1 MSHRAERAA
10 LVAAGALLAALL
22 VVPVVALFV
31 GGDPRELLRGLAHP
45 SFGPALRVS
54 LATTAASLAIVLALG
69 TPLAWTLARSRGPGA
84 RAVEVAL
91 QLPIA
96 IPPAVAGLALLYAF
110 GRRGLVAAI
119 APSAWS
125 LAFTGAAVVVAQV
138 FVSAPLYVQAAASAF
153 RRIDPAMVDVA
164 RTLGA
169 SPWRVLARVAV
180 PMAAPSLAA
189 AAATAYARALGEFG
203 ATLLFAGS
211 LEGRTQTLPL
221 AIYAAMDADLAAA
234 RAMACLLVV
243 ASLGLLV
250 VARTAT
256 QRAARGE
263 ERTT

>member
-1 MSHRAERAA
+1 
-10 LVAAGALLAALL
+10 
-22 VVPVVALFV
+22 V
-31 GGDPRELLRGLAHP
+31 G
-45 SFGPALRVS
+45 
-54 LATTAASLAIVLALG
+54 
-69 TPLAWTLARSRGPGA
+69 
-84 RAVEVAL
+84 
-91 QLPIA
+91 
-96 IPPAVAGLALLYAF
+96 
-110 GRRGLVAAI
+110 AI
-119 APSAWS
+119 APSAGS

-153 RRIDPAMVDVA
+153 GRIEPAIVDVA

-180 PMAAPSLAA
+180 PIAAPSIAA
-189 AAATAYARALGEFG
+189 GAATAYARALGEFG

-250 VARTAT
+250 AARAAT

-263 ERTT
+263 GRTT